1 MKADIRVLIVWLL
14 FLVVSGC
21 EQSGESE
28 QGFAGLGAQ
37 AEGFEPVKAGSALRF
52 PDDHLPHPQFR
63 IEWWYVTAN
72 LKDQQGRDWGVQWT
86 LFRQA
91 MQPQNEDQAADGWA
105 SAQVW
110 LGHAAL
116 SNENL
121 HLYADRLARGGIG
134 QAGVSA
140 APFDA
145 WIDHWSL
152 TAPDEV
158 STEVAARLGDLRVRA
173 EADSFAYDLRLRSD
187 GPLVLHGDAGL
198 SRKSQGRQAS
208 YYYSQPFY
216 RVEGMLEVEGE
227 PVSVT
232 GQAWLD
238 REWSSQP
245 LAADQRGWDWFSL
258 HLEEGSK
265 LMLFRLRSDTG
276 SPFASGSWTTADGTT
291 EAIDS
296 SKIFMQEQEHQRV
309 AGRKLPVSWR
319 LRIPSRNV
327 DLQVKALNAQAWMG
341 TSIPYWEGPVRISG
355 SHDGK
360 GYLEMTGY

>member
-1 MKADIRVLIVWLL
+1 MKVDFRLVVVWLL
-14 FLVVSGC
+14 LMLSGC
-21 EQSGESE
+21 EQSGESP

-37 AEGFEPVKAGSALRF
+37 AEGFEQVKAGAALRF

-91 MQPQNEDQAADGWA
+91 MEPQNQNQAADGWA

-140 APFDA
+140 SPFTA

-152 TAPDEV
+152 TAPSAG
-158 STEVAARLGDLRVRA
+158 STEEAKRLGELRVRA
-173 EADSFAYDLRLRSD
+173 AADGFAYDLRLHSE
-187 GPLVLHGDAGL
+187 GPLVLHGDAGV

-216 RVEGMLEVEGE
+216 QVEGMLEVEGE

-258 HLEEGSK
+258 HLAGGDK

-276 SPFASGSWTTADGTT
+276 QPFASGSWIAADGTT
-291 EAIDS
+291 EAIDPS
-296 SKIFMQEQEHQRV
+296 SISMQELEHQRV

-319 LRIPSRNV
+319 LQIASRNL
-327 DLQVKALNAQAWMG
+327 DLEVTALNAQAWMG
-341 TSIPYWEGPVRISG
+341 TSIPYWEGPVRVGG
-355 SHDGK
+355 SHEGM